1 MTKTPP
7 NPPSASGS
15 ARSSGG
21 RRRSWRRR
29 TPASS
34 PATPSSSTGPTGS
47 AGRSPTRPSYPCAS
61 RWARDPLT
69 PEAEAAR
76 ILVEDRGH
84 VRIVTFNRPESRNAF
99 DVAMYRACASALSG
113 AQDNDDVRAVVI
125 TGRGSAFS
133 AGQDLNEMR
142 AFASGTAE
150 SDGASGFPVL
160 LDIVQSFPKPLLA
173 AVNGVAVGLG
183 FTILA
188 HCDLV
193 VVADDARFKV
203 PFTELGVPA
212 EAGST
217 YLFPM
222 RMGWQRAAKV
232 LFTSEWLSAD
242 DVVSAGIAIERCP
255 RGEVVDRTL
264 ALADHIASL
273 SPDSVQA
280 IKRLMVEAHL
290 SHVVA
295 ARRREETAFA
305 ELLPRLAGGAG

>member
-1 MTKTPP
+1 
-7 NPPSASGS
+7 
-15 ARSSGG
+15 
-21 RRRSWRRR
+21 
-29 TPASS
+29 
-34 PATPSSSTGPTGS
+34 
-47 AGRSPTRPSYPCAS
+47 
-61 RWARDPLT
+61 LT
-69 PEAEAAR
+69 PEAEPER
-76 ILVEDRGH
+76 IRVDDRGH
-84 VRIVTFNRPESRNAF
+84 VRVVTFDRPEARNAF
-99 DVAMYRACASALSG
+99 DVAMYRAAAAALG
-113 AQDNDDVRAVVI
+113 AARDDPEIRAVVL
-125 TGRGSAFS
+125 TGTGTAFS

-222 RMGWQRAAKV
+222 RMGWQRAARV
-232 LFTSEWLSAD
+232 LFTSEWLTAD
-242 DVVSAGIAIERCP
+242 DVVAAGIAIERCP
-255 RGEVVDRTL
+255 RAQVLTRALEL
-264 ALADHIASL
+264 AEHIASL
-273 SPDSVQA
+273 SPESVQA
-280 IKRLMVEAHL
+280 IKRLLVEAHVD
-290 SHVVA
+290 HVIA
-295 ARRREETAFA
+295 ARRREEAAFA
-305 ELLPRLAGGAG
+305 ELLPRLAGEAG

>member
-1 MTKTPP
+1 M
-7 NPPSASGS
+7 AE
-15 ARSSGG
+15 
-21 RRRSWRRR
+21 
-29 TPASS
+29 
-34 PATPSSSTGPTGS
+34 
-47 AGRSPTRPSYPCAS
+47 
-61 RWARDPLT
+61 
-69 PEAEAAR
+69 PER
-76 ILVEDRGH
+76 IRVDDRGH
-84 VRIVTFNRPESRNAF
+84 VRIVTFDRPDARNAF
-99 DVAMYRACASALSG
+99 DVAMYRATADALASAR
-113 AQDNDDVRAVVI
+113 DDTEVRAVVL
-125 TGRGSAFS
+125 TGAGTAFS

-150 SDGASGFPVL
+150 ADGSSGFPVL

-193 VVADDARFKV
+193 VVADEARFKV
-203 PFTELGVPA
+203 PFAELGVPA

-242 DVVSAGIAIERCP
+242 DVVSAGIALERCP
-255 RGEVVDRTL
+255 SARVLGRTL
-264 ALADHIASL
+264 ELAEHIASL

-280 IKRLMVEAHL
+280 IKRLLVEAHL
-290 SHVVA
+290 ANVIA
-295 ARRREETAFA
+295 ARGREEAAFA
-305 ELLPRLAGGAG
+305 ELLPRLAGEAG

>member
-1 MTKTPP
+1 MT
-7 NPPSASGS
+7 SE
-15 ARSSGG
+15 
-21 RRRSWRRR
+21 
-29 TPASS
+29 
-34 PATPSSSTGPTGS
+34 
-47 AGRSPTRPSYPCAS
+47 
-61 RWARDPLT
+61 
-69 PEAEAAR
+69 PER
-76 ILVEDRGH
+76 IRVEDRGH
-84 VRIVTFNRPESRNAF
+84 VRVVIFNRPEARNAF
-99 DVAMYRACASALSG
+99 DVAMYRAAAAALSS
-113 AQDNDDVRAVVI
+113 ARDDPDVRAVI
-125 TGRGSAFS
+125 LTGMGTAFS

-160 LDIVQSFPKPLLA
+160 LDLVQSFPKPLLA

-193 VVADDARFKV
+193 VVADEARFKV

-222 RMGWQRAAKV
+222 RMGWQRAAHA

-242 DVVSAGIAIERCP
+242 EVVVAGIALERCP
-255 RGEVVDRTL
+255 ADQLLARTIE
-264 ALADHIASL
+264 LADHIASL

-280 IKRLMVEAHL
+280 IKRLLVEAHVP
-290 SHVVA
+290 HVIA
-295 ARRREETAFA
+295 ARQREEAAFA
-305 ELLPRLAGGAG
+305 ELLPRLAGEAG

>member
-1 MTKTPP
+1 
-7 NPPSASGS
+7 
-15 ARSSGG
+15 
-21 RRRSWRRR
+21 
-29 TPASS
+29 
-34 PATPSSSTGPTGS
+34 
-47 AGRSPTRPSYPCAS
+47 
-61 RWARDPLT
+61 LT
-69 PEAEAAR
+69 PEAEREHER
-76 ILVEDRGH
+76 IRVDDRGH
-84 VRIVTFNRPESRNAF
+84 VRIVTFNRPDARNAF
-99 DVAMYRACASALSG
+99 DVAMYQACASALSS
-113 AQDNDDVRAVVI
+113 ARDDADVRAVII
-125 TGRGSAFS
+125 TGTGTAFS

-150 SDGASGFPVL
+150 TDGASGFPVL

-193 VVADDARFKV
+193 VAADDARFKV

-232 LFTSEWLSAD
+232 LFTSEWLTAD
-242 DVVSAGIAIERCP
+242 DVVSAGIALEKCP
-255 RGEVVDRTL
+255 TNQVLARTL
-264 ALADHIASL
+264 ELAEDIASL

-280 IKRLMVEAHL
+280 IKRLLVEAHVP
-290 SHVVA
+290 HVIA
-295 ARRREETAFA
+295 ARRREEAAFA
-305 ELLPRLAGGAG
+305 ELLPRLAGEAG

>member
-1 MTKTPP
+1 M
-7 NPPSASGS
+7 AE
-15 ARSSGG
+15 
-21 RRRSWRRR
+21 
-29 TPASS
+29 
-34 PATPSSSTGPTGS
+34 
-47 AGRSPTRPSYPCAS
+47 
-61 RWARDPLT
+61 
-69 PEAEAAR
+69 PER
-76 ILVEDRGH
+76 IRVDDRGH
-84 VRIVTFNRPESRNAF
+84 VRIVTFDRPDARNAF
-99 DVAMYRACASALSG
+99 DVAMYRATADALASAR
-113 AQDNDDVRAVVI
+113 DDTEVRAVVL
-125 TGRGSAFS
+125 TGAGTAFS

-150 SDGASGFPVL
+150 ADGSSGFPVL

-193 VVADDARFKV
+193 VVADEARFKV

-217 YLFPM
+217 SLFPM

-242 DVVSAGIAIERCP
+242 DVVSAGIALERCP
-255 RGEVVDRTL
+255 GARVLGRTL
-264 ALADHIASL
+264 ELAEHIASL

-280 IKRLMVEAHL
+280 IKRLLVEAHL
-290 SHVVA
+290 ANVIA
-295 ARRREETAFA
+295 ARGREEAAFA
-305 ELLPRLAGGAG
+305 ELLPRLAGEAG

>member
-1 MTKTPP
+1 
-7 NPPSASGS
+7 
-15 ARSSGG
+15 
-21 RRRSWRRR
+21 
-29 TPASS
+29 
-34 PATPSSSTGPTGS
+34 
-47 AGRSPTRPSYPCAS
+47 
-61 RWARDPLT
+61 
-69 PEAEAAR
+69 
-76 ILVEDRGH
+76 
-84 VRIVTFNRPESRNAF
+84 
-99 DVAMYRACASALSG
+99 
-113 AQDNDDVRAVVI
+113 
-125 TGRGSAFS
+125 
-133 AGQDLNEMR
+133 MR

-150 SDGASGFPVL
+150 ADGATGFPVL

-232 LFTSEWLSAD
+232 LFTSEWLSAS
-242 DVVSAGIAIERCP
+242 DVVDAGLAIERCP
-255 RGEVVDRTL
+255 NREVLARTL
-264 ALADHIASL
+264 ALAKHIASL

-280 IKRLMVEAHL
+280 IKRLMVEAQVP
-290 SHVVA
+290 HVVA
-295 ARRREETAFA
+295 ARRREEAAFA
-305 ELLPRLAGGAG
+305 ELLPRLAGEAG

>member
-1 MTKTPP
+1 L
-7 NPPSASGS
+7 
-15 ARSSGG
+15 
-21 RRRSWRRR
+21 
-29 TPASS
+29 S
-34 PATPSSSTGPTGS
+34 P
-47 AGRSPTRPSYPCAS
+47 
-61 RWARDPLT
+61 DP
-69 PEAEAAR
+69 ER
-76 ILVEDRGH
+76 IRVEDRGL
-84 VRIVTFNRPESRNAF
+84 VRIVTFNRPDTRNAF
-99 DVAMYRACASALSG
+99 DVAMYRAAADAMSA
-113 AQDNDDVRAVVI
+113 ARDDDDVRAVVL
-125 TGRGSAFS
+125 TGTGTAFS

-150 SDGASGFPVL
+150 ADGASGFPVL

-193 VVADDARFKV
+193 VVADEARFKV

-232 LFTSEWLSAD
+232 LFTSEWLTAQ
-242 DVVSAGIAIERCP
+242 DVVEAGIALERCP
-255 RGEVVDRTL
+255 GDQVLERTL
-264 ALADHIASL
+264 ELADRIAEL

-280 IKRLMVEAHL
+280 IKRLLVEAHL
-290 SHVVA
+290 PNVVA
-295 ARRREETAFA
+295 ARQREEAAFA
-305 ELLPRLAGGAG
+305 ELLPRLAGEAG

>member
-1 MTKTPP
+1 V
-7 NPPSASGS
+7 
-15 ARSSGG
+15 
-21 RRRSWRRR
+21 
-29 TPASS
+29 
-34 PATPSSSTGPTGS
+34 
-47 AGRSPTRPSYPCAS
+47 
-61 RWARDPLT
+61 
-69 PEAEAAR
+69 AER
-76 ILVEDRGH
+76 IQVDDSGH
-84 VRIVTFNRPESRNAF
+84 VRIVTFNRPDARNAF
-99 DVAMYRACASALSG
+99 DVAMYKATAAALADG
-113 AQDNDDVRAVVI
+113 RDDANVRAVI
-125 TGRGSAFS
+125 LTGTGSAFS

-193 VVADDARFKV
+193 VVADEARFKV

-232 LFTSEWLSAD
+232 LFTSEWLSAT
-242 DVVSAGIAIERCP
+242 DVVDAGIALEQCP
-255 RGEVVDRTL
+255 GAQVLNRTL
-264 ALADHIASL
+264 ALADHIAAL

-280 IKRLMVEAHL
+280 IKRLLVEAHL
-290 SHVVA
+290 PQVIA
-295 ARRREETAFA
+295 ARRREEAAFA
-305 ELLPRLAGGAG
+305 ELLPRLAGEAG

>member
-1 MTKTPP
+1 
-7 NPPSASGS
+7 
-15 ARSSGG
+15 
-21 RRRSWRRR
+21 
-29 TPASS
+29 
-34 PATPSSSTGPTGS
+34 
-47 AGRSPTRPSYPCAS
+47 
-61 RWARDPLT
+61 LT
-69 PEAEAAR
+69 PEAEPER
-76 ILVEDRGH
+76 IRVDDRGH
-84 VRIVTFNRPESRNAF
+84 VRIVTFNRPEARNAF
-99 DVAMYRACASALSG
+99 DVAMYRACASALT
-113 AQDNDDVRAVVI
+113 AARDDAEVRAVVL
-125 TGRGSAFS
+125 TGTGTAFS

-150 SDGASGFPVL
+150 TDGATGFPVL

-222 RMGWQRAAKV
+222 RMGWQQAAKV
-232 LFTSEWLSAD
+232 LFTSEWLTAD
-242 DVVSAGIAIERCP
+242 DVVAAGIALEKCP
-255 RGEVVDRTL
+255 TDQVVDCTL
-264 ALADHIASL
+264 ELADRIASL

-280 IKRLMVEAHL
+280 IKRLLVEAH
-290 SHVVA
+290 VPNVIA
-295 ARRREETAFA
+295 ARRREEAAFA
-305 ELLPRLAGGAG
+305 ELLPRLAGEAG